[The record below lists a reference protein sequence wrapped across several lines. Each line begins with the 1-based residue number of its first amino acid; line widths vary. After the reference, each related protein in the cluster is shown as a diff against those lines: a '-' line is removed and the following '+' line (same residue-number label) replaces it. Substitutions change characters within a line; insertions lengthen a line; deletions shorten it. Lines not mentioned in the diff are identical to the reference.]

1 MRFPPPPAVPLGRS
15 LFTAAAQLLGLKLE
29 AKGSFEVALIGRMDK
44 PSAHR
49 KDGNGAEWRI
59 FSKK

>member
-1 MRFPPPPAVPLGRS
+1 MRLPPLPVVPVGRT
-15 LFTAAAQLLGLKLE
+15 LFTAAAEKLDLKLE